1 MSKPLI
7 TPLVRLPIKP
17 ANRKVIFVPD
27 MPGGVSKRTI
37 MVRVYLL
44 WGIREPLF
52 QPQILPFKSLL
63 LIIQTVS
70 TSGRMFLKSG
80 KHIAITRET
89 SLPRLALAFR
99 VGGKMNLRRLKY
111 FVKIVDIG
119 SLTQA
124 AEVLHIAQ
132 PALSQQVAT
141 LEGEMDQQ
149 LLIRTKRGVTPT
161 EAGKILYTH
170 ARTILRQ
177 CEQAQLA
184 VCNVGQTLGGQVS
197 IGLAPGTAASSIT
210 MPLLQAVRAE
220 LPDVLVYL
228 HENSSSVLNDKLL
241 SGQLDMAVLYDRSPT
256 AGIISQP
263 LLKEELFL
271 VGTRDCP
278 GLTVDLAAVAEMNL
292 FLPRDYSAV
301 RKRVDEAFS
310 LRRLTAKITGEIDSI
325 STLTA
330 AIASGMGVTVLP
342 ESAARSLVTSANGW
356 MARITSPSLNLPLS
370 VNLSARTSLS
380 PQAQAVKDI
389 LMSLVIRPV
398 QENRELQLVG

>member
-1 MSKPLI
+1 
-7 TPLVRLPIKP
+7 
-17 ANRKVIFVPD
+17 
-27 MPGGVSKRTI
+27 
-37 MVRVYLL
+37 
-44 WGIREPLF
+44 
-52 QPQILPFKSLL
+52 
-63 LIIQTVS
+63 
-70 TSGRMFLKSG
+70 
-80 KHIAITRET
+80 
-89 SLPRLALAFR
+89 
-99 VGGKMNLRRLKY
+99 MNLRRLKY

-184 VCNVGQTLGGQVS
+184 VNNVGQTLSGHVS

-220 LPDVLVYL
+220 LPEVLVYL
-228 HENSSSVLNDKLL
+228 HENSGSVLNDKLL
-241 SGQLDMAVLYDRSPT
+241 KGHLDMAVLYDRSPV
-256 AGIISQP
+256 AGITSQP
-263 LLKEELFL
+263 LLKEDLYL

-278 GLTVDLAAVAEMNL
+278 GQSVDLTAVAEMNL
-292 FLPRDYSAV
+292 YLPRDYSAV
-301 RKRVDEAFS
+301 RVRVDEAFS
-310 LRRLTAKITGEIDSI
+310 LRRLTAKIIGEIDSL

-342 ESAARSLVTSANGW
+342 ESAARSLCSAANGW
-356 MARITSPSLNLPLS
+356 MARITTPSMSLPLS
-370 VNLSARTSLS
+370 LNMSARGSLT
-380 PQAQAVKDI
+380 PQAQAVKEI
-389 LMSLVIRPV
+389 LMSLVSKPSL
-398 QENRELQLVG
+398 ENRELQLVS

>member
-1 MSKPLI
+1 LLTKSAKWRFPQRVARFWCGYTPNGADHKPLFHFK
-7 TPLVRLPIKP
+7 KP
-17 ANRKVIFVPD
+17 RQQLDFLIF
-27 MPGGVSKRTI
+27 S
-37 MVRVYLL
+37 
-44 WGIREPLF
+44 
-52 QPQILPFKSLL
+52 
-63 LIIQTVS
+63 
-70 TSGRMFLKSG
+70 
-80 KHIAITRET
+80 
-89 SLPRLALAFR
+89 RLADISDLFSKLASILQNPQYIRAGTGKAFR
-99 VGGKMNLRRLKY
+99 TGGKMNLRRLKY

-141 LEGEMDQQ
+141 LEGELDQQ

-184 VCNVGQTLGGQVS
+184 VCNVGQTLTGQVS
-197 IGLAPGTAASSIT
+197 IGLAPGTAASSVT

-220 LPDVLVYL
+220 LPEVLVYL
-228 HENSSSVLNDKLL
+228 HENSGAALNDKLL
-241 SGQLDMAVLYDRSPT
+241 SGQLDMAVLYDRSPV
-256 AGIISQP
+256 AGITSQP
-263 LLKEELFL
+263 VLKEDLFL

-278 GLTVDLAAVAEMNL
+278 GQSVDLNAVAEMNL

-301 RKRVDEAFS
+301 RLRVDEAFS
-310 LRRLTAKITGEIDSI
+310 LRRLTAKIIGEIDSI

-342 ESAARSLVTSANGW
+342 ESAARSLSSAANGW
-356 MARITSPSLNLPLS
+356 MARISSPSMSLPLS
-370 VNLSARTSLS
+370 LNVSARGSLS
-380 PQAQAVKDI
+380 PQAQAVKEI
-389 LMSLVIRPV
+389 LMSLVSRPSL
-398 QENRELQLVG
+398 ENRELQLVS

>member
-1 MSKPLI
+1 
-7 TPLVRLPIKP
+7 
-17 ANRKVIFVPD
+17 
-27 MPGGVSKRTI
+27 
-37 MVRVYLL
+37 
-44 WGIREPLF
+44 
-52 QPQILPFKSLL
+52 
-63 LIIQTVS
+63 
-70 TSGRMFLKSG
+70 
-80 KHIAITRET
+80 
-89 SLPRLALAFR
+89 
-99 VGGKMNLRRLKY
+99 MNLRRLKY

-184 VCNVGQTLGGQVS
+184 VGNIGQTLSGQVS

-210 MPLLQAVRAE
+210 MPLLQAVRNE
-220 LPDVLVYL
+220 LPEVTVYL
-228 HENSSSVLNDKLL
+228 HENSGTVLNDKLL
-241 SGQLDMAVLYDRSPT
+241 SGQLDMAVLYERSPV
-256 AGIISQP
+256 AGITSQQ
-263 LLKEELFL
+263 LLKEDLWL

-278 GLTVDLAAVAEMNL
+278 GQSVDLLAVAEMNL

-301 RKRVDEAFS
+301 RARVDEAFS
-310 LRRLTAKITGEIDSI
+310 LRRLTAKIIGEIESI

-342 ESAARSLVTSANGW
+342 ESAARSLCATANGW
-356 MARITSPSLNLPLS
+356 MARITTPSMSLPLS
-370 VNLSARTSLS
+370 LNMSARGSLS
-380 PQAQAVKDI
+380 PQAQAVKEI
-389 LMSLVIRPV
+389 LLSLVSRPTL
-398 QENRELQLVG
+398 ENRELLLVS